1 MMKSHRVYLD
11 LDGNPIALGGLDTEE
26 RRLLRRLGRRARTSD
41 WTAFD
46 NFWMNE
52 VAEFYQV
59 RGMSSRQ
66 IVKTPIYQIAQDL
79 SARLGIAQ
87 GDVRQ
92 ADCLDQLENLV
103 LNHFPSR
110 RAFARASG
118 LSENTLNGVL
128 AGRKDLS
135 LQQLGEA
142 LERAGYRLRIVPA
155 QPKKRSG

>member
-1 MMKSHRVYLD
+1 MKTHRVYLD
-11 LDGNPIALGGLDTEE
+11 LDGNPIPLGGLDAQE
-26 RRLLRRLGRRARTSD
+26 RRLLGWLERRSRSSD

-46 NFWMNE
+46 NYWMNKL
-52 VAEFYQV
+52 AEFYQA
-59 RGMSSRQ
+59 RGMSNRQ

-79 SARLGIAQ
+79 STRLGIAP

-92 ADCLDQLENLV
+92 ADCLDQLENLA

-118 LSENTLNGVL
+118 LAESTLNAVL

-155 QPKKRSG
+155 QPRKRTG